1 MEPRRVPSVH
11 NVMSAGVDTMPVL
24 LKHNVE
30 SFQVQFPWH
39 CLAADVLVL
48 WVLQSS
54 HPLFCTA
61 GVPVGD
67 GQPQSQLPEP

>member
-1 MEPRRVPSVH
+1 ML
-11 NVMSAGVDTMPVL
+11 AGIDTMPVL

-48 WVLQSS
+48 WVLQSP

-67 GQPQSQLPEP
+67 GQPQSQLPES